1 MINLT
6 QTMFVIENS
15 DNFLLPFFK
24 DNMDDFSLLST
35 ICYPTYTN
43 TLIHSFGS
51 GMVIYWFGYVDE
63 LDNNRNRGIVL
74 HDKFPD
80 RIITLD
86 ELL

>member
-6 QTMFVIENS
+6 QAKFVMENS
-15 DNFLLPFFK
+15 DNFQWPFFK
-24 DNMDDFSLLST
+24 DNMHDSSLLSS
-35 ICYPTYTN
+35 ICYPTNTN